1 MTQKKTIPKKAPKCV
16 ERVEHSSAKNIK
28 KRARSPSN
36 EEEEEELLP
45 DRSEPSLSL
54 LLDLLAE
61 RDRRAGFFFFLLIFG
76 TEALDPPA
84 FGGSSIMSS
93 GSISFAL
100 PFKILVSR
108 LFISLTCNVRASIDD
123 WQEY

>member
-1 MTQKKTIPKKAPKCV
+1 MYACHAGKG
-16 ERVEHSSAKNIK
+16 ERE
-28 KRARSPSN
+28 REEEG

-45 DRSEPSLSL
+45 NRLEPLLSL

-61 RDRRAGFFFFLLIFG
+61 CDQRAGFFFFLLIFE
-76 TEALDPPA
+76 TKALDPPT
-84 FGGSSIMSS
+84 FEDSSIISS

-108 LFISLTCNVRASIDD
+108 LFISLTCNVRASIND
-123 WQEY
+123 

>member
-1 MTQKKTIPKKAPKCV
+1 MAFFKSLFMSSKRIYVCRAGGGEG
-16 ERVEHSSAKNIK
+16 ERKEEE
-28 KRARSPSN
+28 

-54 LLDLLAE
+54 LLDLLDLLAE
-61 RDRRAGFFFFLLIFG
+61 RDRRAGFFFFLFIFG
-76 TEALDPPA
+76 TVALDPLT
-84 FGGSSIMSS
+84 FGGSIIISS
-93 GSISFAL
+93 RSISFAF
-100 PFKILVSR
+100 PFRILVSR